1 MEGFGVVQGTQKVV
15 EKETLPNKT
24 MLPRIPLILLSA
36 LLLPGLRAE
45 VKPNPLFTDNAVL
58 QQGIPVP
65 VWGTASD
72 GETVT
77 VEFAGQK
84 VSSMATNGSWMV
96 RLQPMSAS
104 ANPRSMTVTGSST
117 VTLTN
122 IVVGEVWICSG
133 QSNMERQLGLRKG
146 QQPLVNWESEAATAD
161 HPGIRHFLVKQIMST
176 NPLSEVSGDWQVC
189 TPTTVT
195 NFTAVGYY
203 FGRDLHKAI
212 GVPVGLLHVSWGG
225 TPAETWTRHEVL
237 ETNSQLSAILP
248 RYANDVATYA
258 DRLAKYQAD
267 EPRLKEEYTNAMA
280 KALAEAKPT
289 PRPPSPPKDPL
300 KTQNSPSRLFN
311 GMLHPVI
318 PYAMRGV
325 IWYQGESNSG
335 RAKEYRDLFP
345 AMIADWRALWGEGN
359 FPFLFVQLAP
369 YRGTG
374 PEIREAQLL
383 TLAKSSNTAM
393 VVTTDHGAAND
404 IHPTEKEPV
413 GQRLALA
420 ARALAYGER
429 IEYSGPLFSQ
439 AGFHGTNVVV
449 TFSHVGTGL
458 VTKGGDL
465 KGFEVAGSD
474 GKFLPAHAVI
484 DGLTVIATSPEV
496 PVPAAVR
503 YGWTNVPDGNL
514 FNAAGLPASPFR
526 SNPD

>member
-1 MEGFGVVQGTQKVV
+1 
-15 EKETLPNKT
+15 
-24 MLPRIPLILLSA
+24 MLPRFPLILLSA
-36 LLLPGLRAE
+36 LLLPALRAE
-45 VKPNPLFTDNAVL
+45 VKPNPFFNDNAVL

-65 VWGTASD
+65 VWGTAAD
-72 GETVT
+72 GERVT

-84 VSSMATNGSWMV
+84 VSATATNGFWMV
-96 RLQPMSAS
+96 RLQPMKADSRAS
-104 ANPRSMTVTGSST
+104 SMTVSGPSNS

-122 IVVGEVWICSG
+122 LLVGEVWICSG
-133 QSNMERQLGLRKG
+133 QSNMERQLGLRNG
-146 QQPLVNWESEAATAD
+146 QKPIEGYEAATAAANF
-161 HPGIRHFLVKQIMST
+161 PEIRHFLVKQTVST
-176 NPLSEVSGDWQVC
+176 NPLSEVSGSWQVC
-189 TPTTVT
+189 SPVTVT
-195 NFTAVGYY
+195 NFSAVGYF
-203 FGRDLHKAI
+203 FGRDLHKAL

-225 TPAETWTRHEVL
+225 TPAETWTRKETF
-237 ETNSQLSAILP
+237 ETNTLLAPILA
-248 RYANDVATYA
+248 RYTNDIATYST
-258 DRLAKYQAD
+258 RLAKYQSD
-267 EPRLKEEYTNAMA
+267 EPRLKEEYTNAVA

-300 KTQNSPSRLFN
+300 KWQNSPSMLFN

-345 AMIADWRALWGEGN
+345 AMIADWRTLWGEGN

-374 PEIREAQLL
+374 PEIRESQLL
-383 TLAKSSNTAM
+383 TLAKSTNTAM

-420 ARALAYGER
+420 ARALAYGDR
-429 IEYSGPLFSQ
+429 IEYSGPLFSE
-439 AGFHGTNVVV
+439 ARFRGTNAIVSF
-449 TFSHVGTGL
+449 THVGTGL
-458 VTKGGDL
+458 VAKDGDL

-474 GKFLPAHAVI
+474 GKFVPATAVI
-484 DGLTVIATSPEV
+484 DVLTVVASSPEV
-496 PVPAAVR
+496 PVPSAVR
-503 YGWTNVPDGNL
+503 YGWTNVPEVNL

>member
-1 MEGFGVVQGTQKVV
+1 
-15 EKETLPNKT
+15 
-24 MLPRIPLILLSA
+24 MLPRFPLILLSV
-36 LLLPGLRAE
+36 LLFPALRAE
-45 VKPNPLFTDNAVL
+45 VKPNPLFNDNAVL
-58 QQGIPVP
+58 QQGVPVP
-65 VWGTASD
+65 VWGTAAD
-72 GETVT
+72 GERVT

-84 VSSMATNGSWMV
+84 VSATATNGSWMV
-96 RLQPMSAS
+96 RLQPMKADSRA
-104 ANPRSMTVTGSST
+104 ASMTVSGPSNS

-122 IVVGEVWICSG
+122 LLVGEVWICSG
-133 QSNMERQLGLRKG
+133 QSNMERQLGLRNG
-146 QQPLVNWESEAATAD
+146 QKPIEGYEAATAAANF
-161 HPGIRHFLVKQIMST
+161 PEIRHFLVKQTVST
-176 NPLSEVSGDWQVC
+176 NPLSEVSGSWQVC
-189 TPTTVT
+189 SPETVT
-195 NFTAVGYY
+195 NFSAVGYF
-203 FGRDLHKAI
+203 FGRDLHKAL

-225 TPAETWTRHEVL
+225 TPAETWTRKEAF
-237 ETNSQLSAILP
+237 ETNSLLAPILA
-248 RYANDVATYA
+248 RYTNDIATYSA
-258 DRLAKYQAD
+258 RLAKYQSD
-267 EPRLKEEYTNAMA
+267 EPRLKEEYTNAVA

-300 KTQNSPSRLFN
+300 KWQNSPSMLFN

-345 AMIADWRALWGEGN
+345 AMIADWRTLWGEGN

-374 PEIREAQLL
+374 PEIRESQLL
-383 TLAKSSNTAM
+383 TLAKSTNTAM

-420 ARALAYGER
+420 ARALAYGDR
-429 IEYSGPLFSQ
+429 IEYSGPLFSE
-439 AGFHGTNVVV
+439 ARFRGTNAIVSF
-449 TFSHVGTGL
+449 THVGTGL
-458 VTKGGDL
+458 VAKDGDL

-474 GKFLPAHAVI
+474 GKFVPATAVI
-484 DGLTVIATSPEV
+484 DGLTVVASSPEV
-496 PVPAAVR
+496 PVPSAVR
-503 YGWTNVPDGNL
+503 YGWTNVPEVNL

>member
-1 MEGFGVVQGTQKVV
+1 
-15 EKETLPNKT
+15 
-24 MLPRIPLILLSA
+24 MLPRFPLILLSV
-36 LLLPGLRAE
+36 LLLPALRAE
-45 VKPNPLFTDNAVL
+45 VKPNPLFNDNAVL
-58 QQGIPVP
+58 QQGVSVP
-65 VWGTASD
+65 VWGTADD
-72 GETVT
+72 GERVT

-84 VSSMATNGSWMV
+84 VSATATNGSWMV
-96 RLQPMSAS
+96 RLLPMKADSRAS
-104 ANPRSMTVTGSST
+104 SMTVSGPYNS

-122 IVVGEVWICSG
+122 LLVGEVWICSG
-133 QSNMERQLGLRKG
+133 QSNMERQLGLRNG
-146 QQPLVNWESEAATAD
+146 QKPIEGHEAATAAANF
-161 HPGIRHFLVKQIMST
+161 PEIRHFLVKQTVST
-176 NPLSEVSGDWQVC
+176 NPLSEVSGSWQVC
-189 TPTTVT
+189 SPETVT
-195 NFTAVGYY
+195 NFSAVGYF
-203 FGRDLHKAI
+203 FGRDLHKAL

-225 TPAETWTRHEVL
+225 TPAETWTRKEAF
-237 ETNSQLSAILP
+237 ETNSLLAPILA
-248 RYANDVATYA
+248 RYTNDIATYSA
-258 DRLAKYQAD
+258 RLAKYQSD
-267 EPRLKEEYTNAMA
+267 EPRLKEEYTNAVA

-300 KTQNSPSRLFN
+300 KWQNSPSMLFN

-345 AMIADWRALWGEGN
+345 AMIADWRTLWGEGN

-374 PEIREAQLL
+374 PEIRESQLL
-383 TLAKSSNTAM
+383 TLAKSTNTAM

-420 ARALAYGER
+420 ARALTYGDR
-429 IEYSGPLFSQ
+429 IEYSGPMFSE
-439 AGFHGTNVVV
+439 ARFRGTNAIVS
-449 TFSHVGTGL
+449 FSHVGMGL
-458 VTKGGDL
+458 VAKDGDL

-474 GKFLPAHAVI
+474 GKFGPATAVI
-484 DGLTVIATSPEV
+484 DGLTVVVSSPEV
-496 PVPAAVR
+496 PVPSAVR
-503 YGWTNVPDGNL
+503 YGWTNVPEVNL